1 VYKRVAAVLGCLL
14 AVSLAASA
22 CSIRTTSGSDDETT
36 GGGSLPSSSIAA
48 AKSRG
53 TLVVGTAPGYLPFD
67 MKDTKGAFI
76 GYDMDLARAMAT
88 SLGVKVEFKQ
98 YDFAALI
105 PALKQGSVDVAIA
118 GFSITGERA
127 LEISYSEPY
136 YAAGQSVL
144 VPSSD
149 SATQSWKDLDKKGKR
164 IGVSQGT
171 TGAMLAHKLFRH
183 ATVADYENLPASTL
197 ALTQRKVDAVVYD
210 QPGLQ
215 IFAKQNPGKARI
227 LDDKISTENL
237 GVVLKHNDIASVQWV
252 NSFLD
257 SYLGSG
263 DEKLSRNTWFNSVS
277 WFDRVQKQK

>member
-1 VYKRVAAVLGCLL
+1 MKRVAAVLGCLL
-14 AVSLAASA
+14 AVSIATSA
-22 CSIRTTSGSDDETT
+22 CSIRTTSGSDDGST
-36 GGGSLPSSSIAA
+36 GGGSLPASSIAA

-53 TLVVGTAPGYLPFD
+53 TLVVGTSPGYLPFD
-67 MKDTKGAFI
+67 MKDTKGDFV
-76 GYDMDLARAMAT
+76 GYDMDLARAMAK
-88 SLGVKVEFKQ
+88 SMGVKVEFKQ

-136 YAAGQSVL
+136 YAAGQSML
-144 VPSSD
+144 VPASD
-149 SATQSWKDLDKKGKR
+149 GTTKSWQDVDVAGKR

-171 TGAMLAHKLFRH
+171 TGAMLAHNLFKH
-183 ATVADYENLPASTL
+183 ATVADYENLPATTL
-197 ALTQRKVDAVVYD
+197 ALSQQKVDAIVYD

-215 IFAKQNPGKARI
+215 ISAKQNPGKVRI
-227 LDDKISTENL
+227 LPDRLSTENL
-237 GVVLKHNDIASVQWV
+237 GIVLKHNDIASVQWV

-263 DEKLSRNTWFNSVS
+263 DEKLSRDTWFNSVA
-277 WFDRVQKQK
+277 WFDQMQQSK